1 MDITQLEQ
9 LVVSALEDIK
19 AKDIQVIDSTR
30 LTSLFD
36 RVVVASGDSN
46 RQTRALAR
54 NVADKAREAGLP
66 VLSVEGEETGEWVLV
81 DLGSVVVHV
90 MQPAV
95 RDYYNIEGLW
105 GGQKPDYTPVT
116 AQMWRQEE

>member
-19 AKDIQVIDSTR
+19 AKDIQVIDTTR
-30 LTSLFD
+30 VSALFE
-36 RVVVASGDSN
+36 RVVIASGDSN

-66 VLSVEGEETGEWVLV
+66 VLSVEGEESGEWVLV

-95 RDYYNIEGLW
+95 RSYYNLEELW
-105 GGQKPDYTPVT
+105 STGGRPARHDKSS
-116 AQMWRQEE
+116 ARAA